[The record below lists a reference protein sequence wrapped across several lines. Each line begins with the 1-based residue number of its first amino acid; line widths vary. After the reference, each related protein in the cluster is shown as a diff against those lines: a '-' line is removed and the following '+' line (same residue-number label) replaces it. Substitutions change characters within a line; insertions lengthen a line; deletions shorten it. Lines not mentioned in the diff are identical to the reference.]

1 MDNCIGPKVG
11 VASRRVLK
19 RSQSMMSITGAFAAA
34 GSAGAAAKAAAEGP
48 VDEAAAAAERERE
61 AEASQA
67 EAARQEA
74 ERRRLAREQR
84 LARCEP
90 GHTPAPTTSRMSPSD
105 RPHARYGQVYDES
118 QSIFAE
124 YRSLR
129 SEYDRKWG
137 VQRHRRQ
144 HSPAEVELRAPKLK
158 PKPKPSPKPKPKPKP
173 KP

>member
-19 RSQSMMSITGAFAAA
+19 RSQSMMSVTGAFAAA
-34 GSAGAAAKAAAEGP
+34 GSAGAAAK
-48 VDEAAAAAERERE
+48 AERERE

-84 LARCEP
+84 LARCDP
-90 GHTPAPTTSRMSPSD
+90 GHTPAPTSRMSPSD

-144 HSPAEVELRAPKLK
+144 HGPAEVELRAPKLK